1 MLYLILLLPVALAV
15 CCCVLRP
22 DGGRARSAVLL
33 AVQGAELL
41 LVLLA
46 VCRGAELVSPVWHMS
61 EALTFSLR
69 LDRLAG
75 FFCLLTAACWLLTM
89 VYALRYMTHEE
100 RQPRF
105 YVFFFLTETMVLGT
119 ALAARLRHALSLLRD
134 DDTSVVPAR
143 AACAE
148 RPGGARRVEVSLL
161 LRRGRVSRP
170 VRDRRARV
178 PMSRSALYRAVRSP
192 RPRTGGCW
200 RLRSA

>member
-1 MLYLILLLPVALAV
+1 MLYLILLLPAALAV

-33 AVQGAELL
+33 AGQGAELL

-105 YVFFFLTETMVLGT
+105 YVFFFLT
-119 ALAARLRHALSLLRD
+119 
-134 DDTSVVPAR
+134 
-143 AACAE
+143 
-148 RPGGARRVEVSLL
+148 
-161 LRRGRVSRP
+161 
-170 VRDRRARV
+170 
-178 PMSRSALYRAVRSP
+178 
-192 RPRTGGCW
+192 
-200 RLRSA
+200 

>member
-119 ALAARLRHALSLLRD
+119 ALAADFVRCGQSRAF
-134 DDTSVVPAR
+134 PA
-143 AACAE
+143 
-148 RPGGARRVEVSLL
+148 
-161 LRRGRVSRP
+161 
-170 VRDRRARV
+170 
-178 PMSRSALYRAVRSP
+178 
-192 RPRTGGCW
+192 
-200 RLRSA
+200 